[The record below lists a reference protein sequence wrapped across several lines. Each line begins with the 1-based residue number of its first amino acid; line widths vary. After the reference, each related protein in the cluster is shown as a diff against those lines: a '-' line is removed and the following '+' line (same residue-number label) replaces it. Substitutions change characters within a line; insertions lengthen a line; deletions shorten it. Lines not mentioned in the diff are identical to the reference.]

1 MLYDL
6 TWTCLQKP
14 NSKKQK
20 REWWLQGA
28 GNWGNE
34 DLLVKG
40 NKFLLRSEVSSGDIM
55 CSMVIK
61 VKNIVY
67 LKVAKE
73 YILNILTQK
82 RNGIYVT

>member
-1 MLYDL
+1 M
-6 TWTCLQKP
+6 
-14 NSKKQK
+14 
-20 REWWLQGA
+20 
-28 GNWGNE
+28 
-34 DLLVKG
+34 VKG

-55 CSMVIK
+55 CSMVII

-82 RNGIYVT
+82 KKWHLCDMMEV

>member
-1 MLYDL
+1 M
-6 TWTCLQKP
+6 
-14 NSKKQK
+14 
-20 REWWLQGA
+20 
-28 GNWGNE
+28 
-34 DLLVKG
+34 VKG